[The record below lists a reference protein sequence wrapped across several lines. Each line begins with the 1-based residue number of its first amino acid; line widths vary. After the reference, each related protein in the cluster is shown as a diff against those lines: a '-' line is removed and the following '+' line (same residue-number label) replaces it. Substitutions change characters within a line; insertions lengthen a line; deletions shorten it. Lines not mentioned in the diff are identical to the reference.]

1 MRRGTPVSIV
11 SGSTK
16 HVASPR
22 LASPAPSPEA
32 DPLPHAPKAYFT
44 RTGPHT
50 FAPSSHTS
58 GAWSESEQHISPMG
72 GLIVHE
78 LEAHAAA
85 RDGHSRPSGS
95 LAISRLS
102 MDILGVLPV
111 EEFDVHVE
119 VVRPGR
125 TVELLEATVTSGD
138 RPAVRARAWRLA
150 TGDTQ
155 EVAGGEGPALPAPQ
169 TLQPWPMTSL
179 WPGGYIASLDVRPTT
194 PPAPG
199 RATAWVHT
207 PLQLLAGEQSS
218 DLARFI
224 ALVDTA
230 NGIAVRRSPQEWMF
244 PNVDLTIHLHRQ
256 PAGDWVGL
264 DTTVIFGA
272 AGHGLTSTVLHD
284 SLGPVGRAEQALTI
298 RPL

>member
-1 MRRGTPVSIV
+1 MRRV
-11 SGSTK
+11 
-16 HVASPR
+16 
-22 LASPAPSPEA
+22 PA
-32 DPLPHAPKAYFT
+32 AYFT

-50 FAPSSHTS
+50 FMPARHTG

-72 GLIVHE
+72 GLVVHE
-78 LEAHAAA
+78 MQAHAAA
-85 RDGHSRPSGS
+85 RDVQLGTGKAP
-95 LAISRLS
+95 AITRLS
-102 MDILGVLPV
+102 MDILGVLPL
-111 EEFDVHVE
+111 EEFDVQVE
-119 VVRPGR
+119 VIRPGR
-125 TVELLEATVTSGD
+125 TVELLEAVVTSGG

-150 TGDTQ
+150 TSDTH

-179 WPGGYIASLDVRPTT
+179 WPGDYIASLDVRLTK

-199 RATAWVHT
+199 RATAWVTT
-207 PLQLLAGEQSS
+207 PLQLVEAEPSS

-230 NGIAVRRSPQEWMF
+230 NGIAVRRSPREWMF

-256 PAGDWVGL
+256 PTGDWVGL

-272 AGHGLTSTVLHD
+272 GGHGLTSTVLHD
-284 SLGPVGRAEQALTI
+284 VLGPVGQASQTLTV
-298 RPL
+298 RPLS